1 MAILLNI
8 GRIAML
14 VWVIYGLLQIFA
26 PSVIHRAPDQTSGIV
41 QVVAAYTLG
50 YLLDRAL
57 GRVRRRKADLAAAN
71 SSTSGP

>member
-1 MAILLNI
+1 MVILLNV

-14 VWVIYGLLQIFA
+14 MWMIYGLLLIFA

-57 GRVRRRKADLAAAN
+57 GRVRRRKADLAAAE
-71 SSTSGP
+71 SAASGP

>member
-1 MAILLNI
+1 MATLLNV

-14 VWVIYGLLQIFA
+14 AWVIYGLLLIFA
-26 PSVIHRAPDQTSGIV
+26 PSVIHRAPDQSSGIA
-41 QVVAAYTLG
+41 QVVAPYTLG

-57 GRVRRRKADLAAAN
+57 GSVRRRKADLAAAD